1 MVRRMF
7 RPITLITLLALAA
20 FPALAETQAEVLT
33 ADLMAGWR
41 TGVGTHMAALH
52 LALAPEWKTYWRSP
66 GEAGIPPEFDWS
78 GSQNVGAVR
87 FYWPRPEVFTANGMR
102 SIGYHHELVLP
113 IEITALDPNRPIHL
127 RVQVALGVCRDIC
140 MPASLD
146 LAADLPAPAN
156 AGATT
161 ADPVIRAALHA
172 QPDSARAGGVR
183 KVSCQVEPIADGL
196 RLTATLQLP
205 STGGNETVVL
215 EPGQAAI
222 WVSDAQSDRQGGQ
235 LVASADLVAD
245 SGAAFALD
253 RSAVTVTVLGRDRAV
268 EITGCPAP

>member
-1 MVRRMF
+1 
-7 RPITLITLLALAA
+7 ITLITLLALAA
-20 FPALAETQAEVLT
+20 SPALPETQAEVLA

-41 TGVGTHMAALH
+41 SGPGSHMTALH
-52 LALAPEWKTYWRSP
+52 LRLAPEWKTYWRSP

-87 FYWPRPEVFTANGMR
+87 LYWPRPEVFAVSGMQ

-113 IEITALDPNRPIHL
+113 IEITAIDPAQPIHL
-127 RVQVALGVCRDIC
+127 RVRVALGVCRDIC

-146 LAADLPAPAN
+146 LAADLPAPAS
-156 AGATT
+156 AGAATP
-161 ADPVIRAALHA
+161 DPVIRSALRA
-172 QPDSARAGGVR
+172 QPDSARAAGLR
-183 KVSCQVEPIADGL
+183 TISCQVDPIADGL

-205 STGGNETVVL
+205 STGGDETVVL
-215 EPGQAAI
+215 EPGQTAI
-222 WVSDAQSDRQGGQ
+222 WVSDAQSDRAGDR

-245 SGAAFALD
+245 SGTAFALD

>member
-1 MVRRMF
+1 ML
-7 RPITLITLLALAA
+7 RPMLKPIALATGLALAA

-52 LALAPEWKTYWRSP
+52 LALAPEWKTYWRRP

-78 GSQNVGAVR
+78 GSQNVDAVR
-87 FYWPRPEVFTANGMR
+87 LYWPRPEVFTVNGMQ

-113 IEITALDPNRPIHL
+113 IEITALDPALPIHL
-127 RVQVALGVCRDIC
+127 RARVALGVCRDIC

-146 LAADLPAPAN
+146 LAADLPAPASD
-156 AGATT
+156 GA
-161 ADPVIRAALHA
+161 ASPDPVIRSALRA
-172 QPDSARAGGVR
+172 QPDSAKAAGLR
-183 KVSCQVEPIADGL
+183 TISCQVDPIADGL

-222 WVSDAQSDRQGGQ
+222 WVSDAQSDRAGGQ

-245 SGAAFALD
+245 TGAAFALD

>member
-1 MVRRMF
+1 MF
-7 RPITLITLLALAA
+7 RPITLVTLLALAA
-20 FPALAETQAEVLT
+20 APALAETQAEVLA

-41 TGVGTHMAALH
+41 SGPGSHMTALH
-52 LALAPEWKTYWRSP
+52 LRLAPEWKTYWRSP

-87 FYWPRPEVFTANGMR
+87 LYWPRPEVFAVNGMQ

-113 IEITALDPNRPIHL
+113 IEITALDPALPIHL

-146 LAADLPAPAN
+146 LAADLPAPAL
-156 AGATT
+156 ASAATP
-161 ADPVIRAALHA
+161 DPVIRSALRA
-172 QPDSARAGGVR
+172 QPDSAEAAGLR
-183 KVSCQVEPIADGL
+183 TISCQVDPIADGL

-205 STGGNETVVL
+205 STGGDETVVL

-222 WVSDAQSDRQGGQ
+222 WVSDAQSDRAGGQ

-245 SGAAFALD
+245 SGAVFALD
-253 RSAVTVTVLGRDRAV
+253 RSAVIVTVLGRDRAV
-268 EITGCPAP
+268 EIIGCPTR